1 MVSHPC
7 SLRLEMD
14 PDKHP
19 WTGEE
24 IWIQI
29 LKLIFFS
36 TGKEP
41 PNFLFIL
48 FLISLTKQ
56 YFSDHVNFIYW
67 LPSNCMVSNW
77 MALQDWKWNADCLT
91 CRWVSQACAVP
102 AVRADCS
109 QMLRDAVGFNPAE
122 SSLCSAR
129 NHLALLA
136 ALGKKQDNTFFSGR
150 MSPTNYPLSGRT
162 ASMAENTGV
171 LVVIEISICSCWVPA
186 ELCYLSLT
194 LDEN

>member
-1 MVSHPC
+1 MVNHPC

-48 FLISLTKQ
+48 FLFSLTKQ

-67 LPSNCMVSNW
+67 LPSNCMVNNW
-77 MALQDWKWNADCLT
+77 MAVQGWKWNADCLT
-91 CRWVSQACAVP
+91 CRWDPCAVP

-109 QMLRDAVGFNPAE
+109 Q
-122 SSLCSAR
+122 
-129 NHLALLA
+129 
-136 ALGKKQDNTFFSGR
+136 
-150 MSPTNYPLSGRT
+150 
-162 ASMAENTGV
+162 
-171 LVVIEISICSCWVPA
+171 VPA
-186 ELCYLSLT
+186 EWPGGIQPSGVKRVLWKEPLSSAGSLGKEQDKT
-194 LDEN
+194 DFRKNVCC

>member
-1 MVSHPC
+1 
-7 SLRLEMD
+7 MD

-41 PNFLFIL
+41 PNFLFIP
-48 FLISLTKQ
+48 FLRSLTKQ
-56 YFSDHVNFIYW
+56 YFSGHVNFIYW

-77 MALQDWKWNADCLT
+77 TVLQDWKWSADCST
-91 CRWVSQACAVP
+91 CRWVFQRCAAP

-109 QMLRDAVGFNPAE
+109 QMPAVWRGGIQPSGVKRVLRKEPLSSVG
-122 SSLCSAR
+122 S
-129 NHLALLA
+129 
-136 ALGKKQDNTFFSGR
+136 LGKGARTKRFLGR
-150 MSPTNYPLSGRT
+150 MSLLLTAHCLDGLCLWLSDDI
-162 ASMAENTGV
+162 EV
-171 LVVIEISICSCWVPA
+171 LVVIEISICSCWAPA

>member
-14 PDKHP
+14 PDKHA

-48 FLISLTKQ
+48 FLLSVTKQ

-77 MALQDWKWNADCLT
+77 KALQDWKWHADCLT
-91 CRWVSQACAVP
+91 CRWVFQPCAVP

-109 QMLRDAVGFNPAE
+109 QMPAVWRGGIQPSGVKCVLCNEP
-122 SSLCSAR
+122 LCSAGSLGEGAGQ
-129 NHLALLA
+129 NH
-136 ALGKKQDNTFFSGR
+136 S
-150 MSPTNYPLSGRT
+150 
-162 ASMAENTGV
+162 
-171 LVVIEISICSCWVPA
+171 
-186 ELCYLSLT
+186 
-194 LDEN
+194 